1 MGHRPA
7 GSHRGAVD
15 PARLRD
21 VLRGVLMLTGPEAGR
36 PGGVFAVSS
45 CQDPVCFV
53 SHGHDHVHGLGLF
66 LAPEVVDSK
75 GNRDKDQEHSHGNEA
90 LHPGL
95 QVPQA
100 LLTAARWHCHEQA
113 QNDQAED

>member
-15 PARLRD
+15 PALLWD

-53 SHGHDHVHGLGLF
+53 SLGHDHVHGLAG
-66 LAPEVVDSK
+66 DRDHQK
-75 GNRDKDQEHSHGNEA
+75 GSLGP
-90 LHPGL
+90 LPL
-95 QVPQA
+95 CPLSSPVSSQA
-100 LLTAARWHCHEQA
+100 LFYGL
-113 QNDQAED
+113 